1 MELLKF
7 TVAALLL
14 AVAPFAS
21 ASTVEMQVNGL
32 VCAFCAQGIEKT
44 LRRFPETA
52 DVYVSLE
59 RRLVA
64 VALKDGTDLTDAVLQ
79 KALVDSGYTVVE
91 IRRTDNTLD
100 ALRKQAKADD

>member
-1 MELLKF
+1 MKFLKS

-14 AVAPFAS
+14 AVAPLAS
-21 ASTVEMQVNGL
+21 AATVEMQVNGL

-59 RRLVA
+59 HRLVA
-64 VALKDGTDLTDAVLQ
+64 IALKDGKDLTDEVLK
-79 KALVDSGYTVVE
+79 KALTDSGYTVVE
-91 IRRTDNTLD
+91 IRRTEHSLD
-100 ALRKQAKADD
+100 ELRKQAKADG